1 MLISNSSN
9 SSTIISSFL
18 FSIMVFLT
26 ACKQDDHSSSNA
38 LFKRKP
44 IVSNKQVE
52 PCDSFAIIYEK
63 NLQDAGLVNC
73 KNLDS
78 TIVIDIKYATNDNFM
93 HINLYHGCQLCYMHQ
108 ETARKLKQAQM
119 EIKANHPGFRLIIF
133 DATRPCCVQQFMW
146 DSAKMNL
153 EDKRKFLANPN
164 HHSLHNYGLAIDC
177 GLIDGSGALLD
188 MGTKYD
194 YAGEKA
200 YPCLEK
206 ELLEK
211 AILTKQQVYNRNIL
225 RSAMQNAGFT
235 INPFEWWHFNTCSRS
250 FAERL
255 AVRIV
260 DFRTFVRPLTV
271 LNDEPA
277 LQTAIM
283 YKVQIATSPRII
295 EKNDKQFKGLPVEY
309 YKQDNCYKYTVG
321 KCTNYKA
328 AFNLRDSVAKRG
340 YPEAFVVC
348 FKGTKRVSVKDVLP

>member
-1 MLISNSSN
+1 MLISNSSI
-9 SSTIISSFL
+9 SSTIIFSFL
-18 FSIMVFLT
+18 FSIMVFFN

-38 LFKRKP
+38 LFKRTP
-44 IVSNKQVE
+44 IVSNNQIVSG
-52 PCDSFAIIYEK
+52 DTFATIYEK

-78 TIVIDIKYATNDNFM
+78 TIAIDIKYATTDNFM
-93 HINLYHGCQLCYMHQ
+93 HINLYHGCQVCYMHQ

-119 EIKANHPGFRLIIF
+119 EIKADHPGFRLIIF
-133 DATRPCCVQQFMW
+133 DATRPCCVQQLMW

-177 GLIDGSGALLD
+177 GLIDDSGVLLD
-188 MGTKYD
+188 MGTEYD

-206 ELLEK
+206 GLLGK
-211 AILTKQQVYNRNIL
+211 RILSKQQVYNRKIL
-225 RSAMQNAGFT
+225 RSAMQKAGFT
-235 INPFEWWHFNTCSRS
+235 INPFEWWHFNTRSRS
-250 FAERL
+250 FAERQ

-260 DFRTFVRPLTV
+260 DFRTFVRPLNV
-271 LNDEPA
+271 LKDEPA
-277 LQTAIM
+277 LQTGIM
-283 YKVQIATSPRII
+283 YKVQIATFPDMI

-328 AFNLRDSVAKRG
+328 AFDLRDSVAKIG

-348 FKGTKRVSVKDVLP
+348 FKGNKRVSVKDVLP